1 MTEKK
6 QRPLK
11 ARKGVDILDLN
22 KELEELKLKM
32 TPLNTAKFIA
42 GTVISLGATAAVF
55 ALMKGGLAGSKGVTK
70 LLMKLGI
77 FVLACKA
84 GDVAEE
90 YFKETFTEAQE
101 AFSDAKKVSEEK
113 KDV

>member
-1 MTEKK
+1 M
-6 QRPLK
+6 
-11 ARKGVDILDLN
+11 DLE
-22 KELEELKLKM
+22 KELNELKGKI
-32 TPLNTAKFIA
+32 TPTRTIKFLT
-42 GTVISLGATAAVF
+42 GTLISFGATAAIIA
-55 ALMKGGLAGSKGVTK
+55 ALRNPLAGARGITK

-90 YFKETFTEAQE
+90 YFRKTVDDAENAFREAREE
-101 AFSDAKKVSEEK
+101 AEGAI